1 MKRFKFSL
9 EPVHKVREIRQE
21 RESVILGELRAEAAR
36 AADRVAHIEAMRR
49 EAINRYTLRLTN
61 GERVDA
67 MEMELSSKHFASLD
81 RLQKEA
87 EAEMAK
93 RNRDCDIQIAAV
105 TEAMR
110 SVKITENLRDTQ
122 IERHRAEFERQQQN
136 NVDEIVTTSFARRT
150 MEER

>member
-9 EPVHKVREIRQE
+9 ESVHKVREVRQE
-21 RESVILGELRAEAAR
+21 RESVILGELRAEAMR
-36 AADRVAHIEAMRR
+36 AAERVANIEMMRR
-49 EAINRYTLRLTN
+49 EAIDRYARRLTN

-87 EAEMAK
+87 EAELAK
-93 RNRDCDIQIAAV
+93 RNRDCDLQVAAV

-110 SVKITENLRDTQ
+110 NVKITENLRDTQ
-122 IERHRAEFERQQQN
+122 FERHRAEFDRQQQSN
-136 NVDEIVTTSFARRT
+136 IDEIVTTSFVRRS
-150 MEER
+150 MGEK